1 MLVAPDTS
9 EKERT
14 WEESR
19 QYEESVLGSKWNIV
33 NKAQRGIKNLRE
45 ALSKILEDM
54 IKLRLVNLIY
64 DD

>member
-1 MLVAPDTS
+1 MLLPPDTS

-14 WEESR
+14 WEEIR
-19 QYEESVLGSKWNIV
+19 QHEDSVLGSKWNVI

-54 IKLRLVNLIY
+54 IKLRSVNLTSN
-64 DD
+64 D